1 MKLVASPSP
10 SISRIFRRSR
20 CCIAMAPGLGVSLLL
35 LGAACSGADLPESDP
50 APPADGEMR
59 PSENPNPASTN
70 PATTTAAG
78 ENTTTN
84 ESLANGPAPALD
96 GNGAAGPTA
105 PPAAAPD
112 ADDPGEPADE
122 PGSAPPGDS
131 SPGDPPTADPSVD
144 ENLVFIQQD
153 GFRTTYFVSDCRSIG
168 EDGSSIEGTTG
179 GTLPVGGGRVLECR
193 LENLP
198 SRATTD
204 VLSASDEPWCA
215 LGELGAYEPGGD
227 PRLTITILTPP
238 DVSPAILV
246 ATHDGETINLT
257 QAAIFG
263 APIWPLWIEAAY
275 DVNQV
280 APAEQGKLCDQIFG
294 I

>member
-1 MKLVASPSP
+1 
-10 SISRIFRRSR
+10 
-20 CCIAMAPGLGVSLLL
+20 MAPSLGVSLLL
-35 LGAACSGADLPESDP
+35 LGTACSGANLPDGDP

-59 PSENPNPASTN
+59 PSDAPSSAPTSPA
-70 PATTTAAG
+70 TTAAG
-78 ENTTTN
+78 ETTTSN

-96 GNGAAGPTA
+96 GSGAPGPTPPPADPGAAD
-105 PPAAAPD
+105 PD
-112 ADDPGEPADE
+112 EPADDAVPPSGE
-122 PGSAPPGDS
+122 AGNAGDPGSGPPG
-131 SPGDPPTADPSVD
+131 GPPTSDPNVD

-153 GFRTTYFVSDCRSIG
+153 GFRTTYFVSGCRSIG
-168 EDGSSIEGTTG
+168 EDGSSIEGTAG

-215 LGELGAYEPGGD
+215 LGQLGAYEPGGD
-227 PRLTITILTPP
+227 PRLSITIVTPP

-246 ATHDGETINLT
+246 ATHDGETFDLT
-257 QAAIFG
+257 QAVFFG
-263 APIWPLWIEAAY
+263 AAIWPLWIEAAY
-275 DVNQV
+275 DVDQV
-280 APAEQGKLCDQIFG
+280 APAEQGKLCDEIFG